1 MPELAAGYKGPLSV
15 ARPAGLRSRRTKAG
29 IELWRVE
36 STHPSKWTWTGF
48 AQPQYRFDPA
58 SVSFRTRYAATQ
70 LVGAFRERYRP
81 TGLVIPSDHID
92 HHLVRLVATRPL
104 RALDLRTER
113 NLDALQVD
121 DQISTGQHPAVW
133 ATCHQLADVSRRWW
147 SDLDAIVYRSRTTP
161 ESSVNYALFSSE
173 AFTIHAWRLGSRSD
187 ILAQLVLHQAFTI
200 GWDLEPP

>member
-1 MPELAAGYKGPLSV
+1 MPELAAGYKSPLSV
-15 ARPAGLRSRRTKAG
+15 ARPAGLRSRRTNAG

-36 STHPSKWTWTGF
+36 ATHPSKWAWTGF
-48 AQPQYRFDPA
+48 AQPRYRFDPA
-58 SVSFRTRYAATQ
+58 SGSFRARYAATQ

-81 TGLVIPSDHID
+81 TGLVMPSDHID

-104 RALDLRTER
+104 RVLDLRTER

-133 ATCHQLADVSRRWW
+133 ATCHQLADASRAWW

-161 ESSVNYALFSSE
+161 ESSVNYALFSSK
-173 AFTIHAWRLGSRSD
+173 AFTMHAWRLGSRSD
-187 ILAQLVLHQAFTI
+187 ILAQLILRQAFTI
-200 GWDLEPP
+200 GWDLEPA

>member
-1 MPELAAGYKGPLSV
+1 MPELADGYQGPLPV
-15 ARPAGLRSRRTKAG
+15 ARPAGLRSRRAKTG

-36 STHPSKWTWTGF
+36 TTHPSKWTWTGF
-48 AQPQYRFDPA
+48 ALPRYRFDPA
-58 SVSFRTRYAATQ
+58 SGSFRTRYAATQ

-81 TGLVIPSDHID
+81 TGLVIPGDHID

-104 RALDLRTER
+104 RVLDLRTER
-113 NLDALQVD
+113 NLDALRVD

-133 ATCHQLADVSRRWW
+133 ATCHLLADASRAWW

-173 AFTIHAWRLGSRSD
+173 AFAIDSWRLGSRND
-187 ILAQLVLHQAFTI
+187 ILAELVLHQYFTI
-200 GWDLEPP
+200 SWDLGPA